1 MHMQQPWMMLE
12 MVHNR
17 LWTKGES
24 WSPNNPS
31 SNGDCV
37 RISGSSAIYPTTPSQ
52 ASTLMSWCVR
62 NRGSQRFK
70 IHKLISNMLP
80 NNTRSIIAMPIVDHL
95 LCVAV
100 CMLYTCDVFWETP
113 YLVLFFPENCL
124 SKEVNSIGC
133 MLCNC
138 VLFILFKFICVLFC
152 VCICNELQ
160 KGHIFILLIM
170 NTLLVLFSFWGIWYH
185 FTGGFS
191 LHDVIEK
198 KKK

>member
-1 MHMQQPWMMLE
+1 MHMQQPRMMLE

-17 LWTKGES
+17 LWVCQEYKHTVPYMHRVRTQTKGES

-113 YLVLFFPENCL
+113 YLVLFFPENCM
-124 SKEVNSIGC
+124 SKE
-133 MLCNC
+133 
-138 VLFILFKFICVLFC
+138 
-152 VCICNELQ
+152 
-160 KGHIFILLIM
+160 
-170 NTLLVLFSFWGIWYH
+170 
-185 FTGGFS
+185 
-191 LHDVIEK
+191 
-198 KKK
+198 

>member
-1 MHMQQPWMMLE
+1 MYSHGNKAT
-12 MVHNR
+12 HIACNS
-17 LWTKGES
+17 K
-24 WSPNNPS
+24 
-31 SNGDCV
+31 
-37 RISGSSAIYPTTPSQ
+37 SQ
-52 ASTLMSWCVR
+52 HQIEEDLFVYV
-62 NRGSQRFK
+62 
-70 IHKLISNMLP
+70 P
-80 NNTRSIIAMPIVDHL
+80 
-95 LCVAV
+95 
-100 CMLYTCDVFWETP
+100 CDVFWETP
-113 YLVLFFPENCL
+113 YLVLFFPENCM

-198 KKK
+198 K